1 MKVLSDGQPIQGD
14 VLAVI
19 DESSPP
25 AGAGVYYIVTAAVVF
40 DWPTVQDRI
49 IGVIGERRSPFH
61 YRGEGPEA
69 IERMA
74 TLLEEVE
81 VVASVLWRSVARR
94 GQVAA
99 RRDLLAAQ
107 ALRAA
112 DDGVTHLIIESG
124 DASSDQRD
132 RETLLDTF
140 ADRGGVPYRYDWRS
154 KAEPFLWI
162 ADAICGVTAQHLVN
176 GDSATFDRL
185 NAAGIIEVRNG

>member
-1 MKVLSDGQPIQGD
+1 MKTLSDGQPIQGD
-14 VLAVI
+14 VLAVV
-19 DESSPP
+19 DESSPV
-25 AGAGVYYIVTAAVVF
+25 AGPGVYYIVTTAVVF
-40 DWPTVQDRI
+40 DWPTVQDRMS
-49 IGVIGERRSPFH
+49 GVVGERGSPFH
-61 YRGEGPEA
+61 YRREGPAA
-69 IERMA
+69 IARMA

-94 GQVAA
+94 GQVVA
-99 RRDLLAAQ
+99 RRELLAAQ
-107 ALRAA
+107 ALRVA

-162 ADAICGVTAQHLVN
+162 ADAICGVTAEHLLNNNSV
-176 GDSATFDRL
+176 TFDRL
-185 NAAGIIEVRNG
+185 TAAGIIEVGNG